1 MSTEKIHVTSFGALV
16 VRCFGYALIGMGIS
30 AIFSGLVGSGIAM
43 IAAGLVLGV
52 WATSISENKCFKVWK
67 QQMEQKNMIPAIRN
81 STSAAIS
88 AYNAYPSTKTL
99 EYIRTLNP
107 EAAKQIA
114 QMIAEKSKAKK

>member
-1 MSTEKIHVTSFGALV
+1 MSSQKIQVTSFGAIA

-30 AIFSGLVGSGIAM
+30 GIFSGLVGPGIAM

-52 WATSISENKCFKVWK
+52 WATSIAENKCFKVWK
-67 QQMEQKNMIPAIRN
+67 QQMEQKNLIPAIRN
-81 STSAAIS
+81 SVSTAIS

-114 QMIAEKSKAKK
+114 QMIAEKSKEKK